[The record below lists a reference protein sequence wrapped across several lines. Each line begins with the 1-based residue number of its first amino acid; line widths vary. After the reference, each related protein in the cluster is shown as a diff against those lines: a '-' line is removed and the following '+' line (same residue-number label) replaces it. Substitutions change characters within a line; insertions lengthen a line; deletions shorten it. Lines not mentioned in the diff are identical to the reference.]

1 AKEPEHKSFNASMY
15 TLFTYHIQ
23 LPLKLCWLPSIF
35 NNQDV
40 NASDKND
47 WKPIHNAAFYGRLG
61 CLQLLVR
68 WGATL
73 DDVDKDGNLPV
84 HLAAMEGHL
93 HCFKYLVSKMLTLV
107 HSLKARNDHGET
119 PRDLATRFY
128 KENILVYMDSLE
140 EEDDSSLDEE
150 ENLSFPGHDAA
161 FRGDLDT
168 LRMLLENKIISVNER
183 DDRGSTLLHK
193 AAGQG
198 HLHVLEWLINREAD
212 CNIAND
218 AGETPK
224 DVAKRFAQL
233 AVVAYL
239 KNKMGNDSDL
249 EIDIK
254 NPTFF
259 EHHGV
264 EGSTDSKGD
273 LKENKQEKIDARERA
288 YQKVEELQGLLEMAI
303 SNFKQLGGIT
313 PRERQAKLEEKRL
326 ERTVSELNGQL
337 EYEQMRREKLEAQLD
352 EARAEIGKLRKLQ
365 EKNEMPST
373 HKLSVASIIF
383 LLDKL

>member
-1 AKEPEHKSFNASMY
+1 
-15 TLFTYHIQ
+15 
-23 LPLKLCWLPSIF
+23 
-35 NNQDV
+35 
-40 NASDKND
+40 
-47 WKPIHNAAFYGRLG
+47 
-61 CLQLLVR
+61 
-68 WGATL
+68 
-73 DDVDKDGNLPV
+73 
-84 HLAAMEGHL
+84 MEGHL
-93 HCFKYLVSKMLTLV
+93 HCFKYLVSKMPTLV

-140 EEDDSSLDEE
+140 EDDDSSLDEE

-161 FRGDLDT
+161 FRGDVDT
-168 LRMLLENKIISVNER
+168 LRMLLENKIIGVNER

-254 NPTFF
+254 DPTFF
-259 EHHGV
+259 EHH
-264 EGSTDSKGD
+264 
-273 LKENKQEKIDARERA
+273 ERA

-313 PRERQAKLEEKRL
+313 PQERQAKLEEKRL
-326 ERTVSELNGQL
+326 ER
-337 EYEQMRREKLEAQLD
+337 
-352 EARAEIGKLRKLQ
+352 
-365 EKNEMPST
+365 
-373 HKLSVASIIF
+373 
-383 LLDKL
+383 

>member
-1 AKEPEHKSFNASMY
+1 
-15 TLFTYHIQ
+15 
-23 LPLKLCWLPSIF
+23 LPP
-35 NNQDV
+35 
-40 NASDKND
+40 
-47 WKPIHNAAFYGRLG
+47 
-61 CLQLLVR
+61 
-68 WGATL
+68 
-73 DDVDKDGNLPV
+73 
-84 HLAAMEGHL
+84 
-93 HCFKYLVSKMLTLV
+93 
-107 HSLKARNDHGET
+107 
-119 PRDLATRFY
+119 
-128 KENILVYMDSLE
+128 
-140 EEDDSSLDEE
+140 
-150 ENLSFPGHDAA
+150 
-161 FRGDLDT
+161 
-168 LRMLLENKIISVNER
+168 
-183 DDRGSTLLHK
+183 

-254 NPTFF
+254 DPTFF

-273 LKENKQEKIDARERA
+273 LKENKQEKIDAREIHQA
-288 YQKVEELQGLLEMAI
+288 LKCAKTFFSTKILGSGASSEAGFGLAL
-303 SNFKQLGGIT
+303 K
-313 PRERQAKLEEKRL
+313 
-326 ERTVSELNGQL
+326 RTVSELNGQL

-352 EARAEIGKLRKLQ
+352 EARAEIGKLKKLQ
-365 EKNEMPST
+365 EKNEMSST